1 MKAKTVIAVA
11 ETVVAVTETV
21 IDVTKTVLTGIRM
34 ITEVL
39 EESKK

>member
-1 MKAKTVIAVA
+1 MKTKTVIAVA

-34 ITEVL
+34 IAETL